1 MKLTIGSKSQQVK
14 DLQTMLNNNGAALDV
29 DGWFGDLTSKA
40 VADYQKQLNLPMTG
54 YAGKRT
60 LAVLNGEPRAKFLSL
75 TDMQFAAEQL
85 DVPTAVIAAV
95 AEVESN
101 GCGFFDCGR
110 PSILFER
117 HVFYRIVSQK
127 SKDFAASV
135 SNKYPNICNPKPGG
149 YIGGSGEYQR
159 FSNAA
164 TLEFAYMLDKDA
176 AISACSWGMFQI
188 MGYHFSL
195 LGYSSAN
202 DFKLDMEISERNQL
216 LALVKFIKADSNM
229 HKALKGHKWA
239 EFAKRY
245 NGPNY
250 KKNLYDVKLAQAY
263 ADALALM
270 PEEQAA

>member
-1 MKLTIGSKSQQVK
+1 MKLTIGRKGQQVK
-14 DLQTMLNNNGAALDV
+14 DLQTMLNNNGASLDV
-29 DGWFGDLTSKA
+29 DGWFGELTATA
-40 VADYQKQLNLPMTG
+40 VANYQRKVHLPITG

-60 LAVLNGEPRAKFLSL
+60 ISVLSNEPRAKFLSL
-75 TDMQFAAEQL
+75 SDIELAANEL
-85 DVPTAVIAAV
+85 DVSVATITAV

-101 GCGFFDCGR
+101 GCGFFDCER

-117 HVFYRIVSQK
+117 HVFYRLVSK
-127 SKDFAASV
+127 KDKQLAAELAE
-135 SNKYPNICNPKPGG
+135 KYPNICNSKPGG
-149 YIGGSGEYQR
+149 YTGGSGEHQR
-159 FSNAA
+159 LGVASMFDQES
-164 TLEFAYMLDKDA
+164 
-176 AISACSWGMFQI
+176 AISASSWGMFQI
-188 MGYHFSL
+188 MGHHFSL

-250 KKNLYDVKLAQAY
+250 KKNLYDAKLAQAY
-263 ADALALM
+263 ADAQDLM
-270 PEEQAA
+270 PKEQAA